1 MPHIGSVRSHAS
13 QRVARLPGLSG
24 LITPAVTARIT
35 RTTRDTTLSGIIP
48 FTFTRNRLYIP
59 AAVTPRAEP
68 VHQVRD
74 RQQVIGGE
82 RAAARRD
89 DHERIRCHRIGPPGW
104 QREQLPVLITQAD
117 PVLTPVLPV
126 LDELEV
132 PPGQRVEQV
141 RHPDPAIP
149 IAWTGCS

>member
-1 MPHIGSVRSHAS
+1 MTHIDSVRSHVV

-24 LITPAVTARIT
+24 RITPAVTARTI
-35 RTTRDTTLSGIIP
+35 RAVRDTTLSGIIP
-48 FTFTRNRLYIP
+48 FTFTRNRPYIP
-59 AAVTPRAEP
+59 AAVTPCAEP
-68 VHQVRD
+68 VHQIRD

-82 RAAARRD
+82 RAAAGRD

-117 PVLTPVLPV
+117 PVLTPVLPA

-132 PPGQRVEQV
+132 PPGQRVKRV
-141 RHPDPAIP
+141 RHLHPAIP